1 MKYRFI
7 REHHDQMPVAQLCQL
22 LGVSRSAYYHRQ
34 KAGPSLREQRNQKLL
49 PLIQEIH
56 VQSRNTYGSPRI
68 WDAVLDR
75 GIHCSRKRI
84 ARLMRLHGIHAK
96 TRRRF
101 KRTTR
106 VRQGQAVA
114 PDLVRRVF
122 HSRRPNQVW
131 TSDITYIWTRE
142 GWAYLAV
149 VLDLCSRM
157 IVGWELDARLTASL
171 VTSAL
176 QRALAWR
183 KPSEG
188 LILHSDRGS
197 QYASDEILELA
208 KEQGIRLSMSRTG
221 NCYDNAVTESFFHT
235 FKTEHIYFTKFETRL
250 EARTSIFDYIEVFY
264 NRQRKHSTI
273 NNLSPMQ
280 YEQHHNQNQP

>member
-7 REHHDQMPVAQLCQL
+7 NEHQDRMPVVQLCELFQ
-22 LGVSRSAYYHRQ
+22 VSRSAYYRWQ
-34 KAGPSLREQRNQKLL
+34 QTGRSVREQRNQELL
-49 PLIQEIH
+49 PLIQQIH
-56 VQSRNTYGSPRI
+56 RQSRRTYGSPRI
-68 WDAVLDR
+68 WDALCKQ
-75 GIHCSRKRI
+75 GIRCGRHRI
-84 ARLMRLHGIHAK
+84 ARLMRLHGIRAK
-96 TRRRF
+96 TKRRF
-101 KRTTR
+101 KVTTR
-106 VRQGQAVA
+106 SRSNQMTM
-114 PDLVRRVF
+114 PDLVQRHF
-122 HSRRPNQVW
+122 STGRPNQVW

-157 IVGWELDARLTASL
+157 IVGWELSARLTASL

-176 QRALAWR
+176 ERALAWR
-183 KPSEG
+183 NPSKG

-197 QYASDEILELA
+197 QYASAELLELS
-208 KEQGIRLSMSRTG
+208 KEHGIRLSMSRTG

-235 FKTEHIYFTKFETRL
+235 FKTEHAFFTRFDTRQ

-264 NRQRKHSTI
+264 NRQRMHSTI

-280 YEQHHNQNQP
+280 YEQQLNRP